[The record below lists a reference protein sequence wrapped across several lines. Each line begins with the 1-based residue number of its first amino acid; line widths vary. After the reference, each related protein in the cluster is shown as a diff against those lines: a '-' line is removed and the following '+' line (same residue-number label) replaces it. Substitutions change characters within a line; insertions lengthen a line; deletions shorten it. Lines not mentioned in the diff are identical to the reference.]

1 MSQQFVIDS
10 LAFAREAGSLHGEL
24 PIAGLTRVLDFLA
37 DSAGCLAYR
46 LEGRIGKRN
55 RSQLLLQ
62 VDGVLSLCCPRCLEG
77 VDYTIAIRSLLE
89 FVDNED
95 ALTQDEIEDDSRDYL
110 VEQKELDVAVL
121 IEDEII
127 LSLPSMLCHESC
139 VMPEAGQRGANYSPF
154 SSLTSLKDKAQ

>member
-24 PIAGLTRVLDFLA
+24 PIADLTRTLDFLV

-46 LEGRIGKRN
+46 VEGRMSMRN

-62 VDGVLSLCCPRCLEG
+62 VEGVLCLSCPRCLEKIE
-77 VDYTIAIRSLLE
+77 YPIAIGSLLE

-95 ALTQDEIEDDSRDYL
+95 DLTQDEIEDDSRDYL
-110 VEQKELDVAVL
+110 VEQKELDIVAL

-139 VMPEAGQRGANYSPF
+139 VTPDAGQRGVDFSPF
-154 SSLTSLKDKAQ
+154 SSLTGLKDKAQ